1 MTTTR
6 DLARSYATKQ
16 AGFMGNTLARIA
28 GRRGG
33 AAATSTALQR
43 MGDVTGNVRSFLGGD
58 YNRRLRDSRI
68 AKTVSNINAARP
80 NLPALGTSQARAAN
94 IRAAGKG
101 DLLKRLQTK
110 MRTPAALPPPV
121 APRPVAHGMS
131 LGSKLLLG
139 GGLMAGGA
147 MMAGGAAAAKERARQ
162 PLAAPEQIPPGY

>member
-1 MTTTR
+1 MTTTS
-6 DLARSYATKQ
+6 DTVKN
-16 AGFMGNTLARIA
+16 AGFMGNALARVA

-43 MGDVTGNVRSFLGGD
+43 MGDVTGDVRSFIGGD

-68 AKTVSNINAARP
+68 AKTVGNVNAARP
-80 NLPALGTSQARAAN
+80 NLPALGTGQARAAN

-110 MRTPAALPPPV
+110 MHTPTAAPAV
-121 APRPVAHGMS
+121 AKGMGM
-131 LGSKLLLG
+131 GSKLLLG

-162 PLAAPEQIPPGY
+162 PLAPPEQIPPGY